1 MWYILARYFQ
11 AKSNVI
17 AEKYINH
24 AFLAPTCK
32 KEVRFAGPCAGLVFK
47 LGSVQPSCHWSQR
60 SRT

>member
-47 LGSVQPSCHWSQR
+47 LGSVQPSCH
-60 SRT
+60 